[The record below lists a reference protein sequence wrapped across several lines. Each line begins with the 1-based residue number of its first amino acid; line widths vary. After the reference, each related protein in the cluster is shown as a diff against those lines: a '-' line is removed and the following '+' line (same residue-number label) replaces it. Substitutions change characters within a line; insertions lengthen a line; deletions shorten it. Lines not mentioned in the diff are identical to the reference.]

1 MFLES
6 ENAMTHKN
14 GRRITAVVLLILTGL
29 LFAGCGQD
37 KTSDKLSGVWKQD
50 TGKEGYTQY
59 YSFEED
65 GTFRSFTGVA
75 EDSQDADVYQTG
87 TYKLNGTK
95 LTITVDKQYID
106 WDAAFGVRAWMTTTG
121 TADKYPEYTLS
132 FDGDTLNLKYSSDG
146 VQQDLT
152 WTKQNGKLSTYV
164 YKWED
169 LNRLLSTD

>member
-1 MFLES
+1 MQLSCLKCFLES

-37 KTSDKLSGVWKQD
+37 KTSDKLSGSGSRTPVK
-50 TGKEGYTQY
+50 GYTQY

-75 EDSQDADVYQTG
+75 EDSQDADVCRPGRISLTEQTRSRW
-87 TYKLNGTK
+87 TNG
-95 LTITVDKQYID
+95 ID
-106 WDAAFGVRAWMTTTG
+106 WDAAFGVRAWMTTTE

-132 FDGDTLNLKYSSDG
+132 FDGDTLNLDIRPTAFS
-146 VQQDLT
+146 
-152 WTKQNGKLSTYV
+152 
-164 YKWED
+164 
-169 LNRLLSTD
+169 RI